1 MAGNT
6 GDIGNTGNTGDT
18 GNTGNSGSAGI
29 AGEFGGGW
37 FIEDRVD
44 LPFVMELDS
53 ANAPLRFKRLSRS
66 SFGDAPG
73 PPGGGPA
80 SCCTISWPRI
90 GAQTTDPTM
99 TTEWS
104 KIAPPPRIRR
114 SPH

>member
-6 GDIGNTGNTGDT
+6 GDTGNTGNTGDT

-66 SFGDAPG
+66 SYRAFHQLLRTIGGDARWRG
-73 PPGGGPA
+73 AWAGSRA
-80 SCCTISWPRI
+80 DPRWCQ
-90 GAQTTDPTM
+90 AHQDVQ
-99 TTEWS
+99 E
-104 KIAPPPRIRR
+104 
-114 SPH
+114 